1 MDRDHQE
8 RVISAHFQS
17 NPGAATFVFTACS
30 AALGFTRSPSSAHSQ
45 DLFLLTIFANHLV
58 LSNFWKQVIGFQGTE
73 TILSVTFTTKQPHTH
88 QIW

>member
-45 DLFLLTIFANHLV
+45 DLFLLTIFTNHLV
-58 LSNFWKQVIGFQGTE
+58 LITFKLTLSKKKKKKNGRVIFGN
-73 TILSVTFTTKQPHTH
+73 K
-88 QIW
+88 